1 MAMQLTLF
9 LAYITIIVGLVWAR
23 YRYFNVSTNSS
34 RKGSYF
40 YDPIVAIH
48 IVATLYQFSQ
58 PNNPNF
64 FVFLISACC
73 YLLGTSLFV
82 LSIRNADNLDFA
94 FSDKVSNLV
103 TTGTYALVRHP
114 FYVSYT
120 LVWLGS
126 TLLFNS
132 FLLWITLAYLVA
144 FYIFSAVKEE
154 RVILKSEYSREY
166 EDYRQDVGMFL
177 PRIREWKN

>member
-1 MAMQLTLF
+1 MTMQLTL
-9 LAYITIIVGLVWAR
+9 LLTYITIIVGLIWAR

-34 RKGSYF
+34 RKGAYF
-40 YDPIVAIH
+40 YDPIVSVH
-48 IVATLYQFSQ
+48 IVATLYEFTQ
-58 PNNPNF
+58 PNNPKVL
-64 FVFLISACC
+64 VFLISALC
-73 YLLGTSLFV
+73 YLMGTSLFV

-114 FYVSYT
+114 LYVSYA

-126 TLLFNS
+126 TVLFNS
-132 FLLWITLAYLVA
+132 FLLWITLAYLIA
-144 FYIFSAVKEE
+144 FYIFSAIKEE
-154 RVILKSEYSREY
+154 RVIMNSEYSREY
-166 EDYRQDVGMFL
+166 EDYCQDVGMFL

>member
-9 LAYITIIVGLVWAR
+9 LFYITIIVGLVWAR

-58 PNNPNF
+58 PNNPSVL
-64 FVFLISACC
+64 VFLITLCC
-73 YLLGTSLFV
+73 YLLGTGLFV

-114 FYVSYT
+114 FYVSYS

-126 TLLFNS
+126 AVLFNS
-132 FLLWITLAYLVA
+132 FLLWITLAYLVT
-144 FYIFSAVKEE
+144 FYIFSAKKEE
-154 RVILKSEYSREY
+154 RVILNSEYSREY

-177 PRIREWKN
+177 PRIKEWKN